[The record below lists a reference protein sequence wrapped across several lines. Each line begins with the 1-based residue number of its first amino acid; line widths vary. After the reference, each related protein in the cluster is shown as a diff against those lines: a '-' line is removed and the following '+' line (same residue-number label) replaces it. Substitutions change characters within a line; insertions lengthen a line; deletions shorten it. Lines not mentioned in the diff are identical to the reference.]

1 MITQEQIKGNWN
13 ELKGA
18 LLEKWGEL
26 SDDELCR
33 VKGNATE
40 LLGTIQ
46 KRTGETRE
54 SVESFFDSVMSNGV
68 LADSAE
74 RAREYAA
81 DVSQAAQQQYASAAE
96 SVAEGLEC
104 AQDAVR
110 RRPAESIAVCFGAG
124 LLAGAVLGLMLRN
137 KA

>member
-1 MITQEQIKGNWN
+1 MLTQEQIHGNWN
-13 ELKGA
+13 EIKGA

-26 SDDELCR
+26 SNDELCR

-54 SVESFFDSVMSNGV
+54 AVESFLDSAMSSGMF
-68 LADSAE
+68 ADRAE
-74 RAREYAA
+74 RAKEYAA
-81 DVSQAAQQQYASAAE
+81 EMSQAAQEQYASAAE
-96 SVAEGLEC
+96 SVSDGLEY

>member
-1 MITQEQIKGNWN
+1 MITQHEIQGNWN

-26 SDDELCR
+26 SDDELSR
-33 VKGNATE
+33 VKGNASQ

-54 SVESFFDSVMSNGV
+54 AVESFFDSTLSDGR
-68 LADSAE
+68 LGEAAQ
-74 RAREYAA
+74 RAKEYAA
-81 DVSQAAQQQYASAAE
+81 DLRQAAEGQYASAAE

-104 AQDAVR
+104 AQETVR
-110 RRPAESIAVCFGAG
+110 RRPAQSVAVCFGAG
-124 LLAGAVLGLMLRN
+124 LLAGAALGLILRN
-137 KA
+137 KR

>member
-1 MITQEQIKGNWN
+1 MITQEQIQGNWN

-18 LLEKWGEL
+18 LLDKWGEL

-33 VKGNATE
+33 VKANATQ

-54 SVESFFDSVMSNGV
+54 AVESFFDSAMSSDL
-68 LADSAE
+68 LADTSE

-81 DVSQAAQQQYASAAE
+81 DVSQAAQQQYAAAAE
-96 SVAEGLEC
+96 SVTDGLEY

>member
-1 MITQEQIKGNWN
+1 MLTKESIQGNWN

-18 LLEKWGEL
+18 LMSKWGQL

-40 LLGTIQ
+40 LLGVIQ
-46 KRTGETRE
+46 QRTGESRE
-54 SVESFFDSVMSNGV
+54 AVENFINSKLSGGNFSGT
-68 LADSAE
+68 ADKAKDF
-74 RAREYAA
+74 AA
-81 DVSQAAQQQYASAAE
+81 DMSSAAQEQYAQAAE
-96 SVAEGLEC
+96 SMTEGIEY

-110 RRPAESIAVCFGAG
+110 RRPAESVAVCFGAG
-124 LLAGAVLGLMLRN
+124 LLAGAVLGLMFRN

>member
-1 MITQEQIKGNWN
+1 MMTQEQIQGNWN

-18 LLEKWGEL
+18 LMDKWGEL

-33 VKGNATE
+33 VKGNATQ

-54 SVESFFDSVMSNGV
+54 SIESFFDSALSSGM
-68 LADSAE
+68 LADTAE
-74 RAREYAA
+74 RAKEYAA
-81 DVSQAAQQQYASAAE
+81 DVSQVAQEQYAHAAE
-96 SVAEGLEC
+96 SVAEGLEY
-104 AQDAVR
+104 AQDTVR

>member
-1 MITQEQIKGNWN
+1 MITQEEIQGNWN

-26 SDDELCR
+26 SEDELIR
-33 VKGNATE
+33 VKGNASQ
-40 LLGTIQ
+40 LLGTVQ

-54 SVESFFDSVMSNGV
+54 AIESFFDSALSNGR
-68 LADSAE
+68 LADAAE

-81 DVSQAAQQQYASAAE
+81 NVKQAAHDQYADAAE
-96 SVAEGLEC
+96 SMADGLEY

-110 RRPAESIAVCFGAG
+110 RRPAESVAVCFGAG